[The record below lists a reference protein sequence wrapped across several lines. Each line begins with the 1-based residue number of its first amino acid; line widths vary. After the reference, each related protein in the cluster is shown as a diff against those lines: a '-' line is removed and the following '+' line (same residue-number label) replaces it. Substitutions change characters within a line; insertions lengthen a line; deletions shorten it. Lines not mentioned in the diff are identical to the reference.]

1 LTTAATGPYDPPVTL
16 LLRVIPWIPRVLV
29 VLLMLVAMVDML
41 VGVFLRYVMTWVSA
55 TFDLPSIRFFWVEEI
70 GEYSLAWLT
79 FIGAALGIRRGVH
92 FSVQMLAEHL
102 PDGLRRGLFATHYL
116 LLAAF
121 GALLTYYGWQV
132 AELNSQSFSPALDLN
147 LRWLYLSSVA
157 GGVLITIYSLDGLRD
172 VCLGRETGPPGAH

>member
-1 LTTAATGPYDPPVTL
+1 MTL
-16 LLRVIPWIPRVLV
+16 LLRAIPWIPRVLV
-29 VLLMLVAMVDML
+29 VLLMLIAMVDML

-92 FSVQMLAEHL
+92 FSVQMLTERWPLGA
-102 PDGLRRGLFATHYL
+102 RRALVAVHYV
-116 LLAAF
+116 LLAGF
-121 GALLTYYGWQV
+121 GVLLAYYGWQV
-132 AELNSQSFSPALDLN
+132 AELNSQSFSPALDVN

-157 GGVLITIYSLDGLRD
+157 GGALIAIYSFAGLRN
-172 VCLGRETGPPGAH
+172 VWLGREPRALETH

>member
-1 LTTAATGPYDPPVTL
+1 
-16 LLRVIPWIPRVLV
+16 
-29 VLLMLVAMVDML
+29 MLIAMVDML

-92 FSVQMLAEHL
+92 FSVQMLTEHL
-102 PDGLRRGLFATHYL
+102 PAGLGRALFATHYL

-121 GALLTYYGWQV
+121 GALLAYYGWQV

-157 GGVLITIYSLDGLRD
+157 GGALIAIYSFAGLRN
-172 VCLGRETGPPGAH
+172 VWLGREPRAPATP

>member
-1 LTTAATGPYDPPVTL
+1 MTA
-16 LLRVIPWIPRVLV
+16 
-29 VLLMLVAMVDML
+29 LMIVAMVDML

-92 FSVQMLAEHL
+92 FSVQMLTERWPLGA
-102 PDGLRRGLFATHYL
+102 RRALVAVHYV

-121 GALLTYYGWQV
+121 GALLAYYGWEV

-147 LRWLYLSSVA
+147 LRWLYLSSVV
-157 GGVLITIYSLDGLRD
+157 GGVLIATYSLAGLRD
-172 VCLGRETGPPGAH
+172 AWRGPHPPGSAGH